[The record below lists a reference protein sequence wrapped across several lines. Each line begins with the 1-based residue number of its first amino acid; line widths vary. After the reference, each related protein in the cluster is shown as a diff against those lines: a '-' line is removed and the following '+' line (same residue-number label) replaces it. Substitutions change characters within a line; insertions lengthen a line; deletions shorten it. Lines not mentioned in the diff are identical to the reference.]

1 MSLESEIKKQK
12 AKNRQLQKNGQPQ
25 EVYTLIKD
33 YPENNEPP
41 KGEKYCKCQKCGK
54 VFEQVL
60 SIEKNVYSSFK
71 TCPACRKIKS
81 DEQMEKIK
89 KKQEKEVNVAKLPY
103 TPYEWQ
109 LEAHEAFENHRFIV
123 LACGNRCFT
132 ADAFINGCDK
142 PISEVRKG
150 DFVLNKNGEL
160 IKVTHAESEEYSGN
174 IYSVKAVGCEEINC
188 TETHPICV
196 AEIDNGNVVKE
207 TYAAVEDIKSRVE
220 SGKNLYLKMPRIKG
234 SIKCDFWG
242 FERFDKNYKN
252 QLDGIPINPDTA
264 WMLGLYCA
272 EGCFL
277 DKAGCKFTLN
287 YNEPELAEK
296 LCNILDDLQIH
307 YNLRERPEEGTRCI
321 IVTKMQFCRKL
332 DFEIGHGA
340 ENKRIP
346 ASILYNKNEDILL
359 SFLKG
364 YYAGDGYF
372 NAKAKILQSTTVS
385 KTLSQQIQTAWCRIG
400 VLAKIT
406 SFQRNIKRTKQNG
419 EIGKCSREYTITIN
433 DADYIN
439 KLGYSCVK
447 KKHKP
452 TYYVKPDSIYTKV
465 NSVSVSQQNTTVY
478 FISTYDESLSCFNTL
493 NGNTGKDRFSMM
505 ALIKYFVECLNENRQ
520 IDAPDMVP
528 PVYGWIL
535 APTERLARQNWRE
548 LRQYFPKEWVVAC
561 SDSSYQMETIGG
573 GVLEVRSAYSP
584 SELVGVGLDIIVAT
598 EASQF
603 KDLNLAWANLE
614 ARLNSPGRGRAIDR
628 AGHKYGQGKAIIN
641 STPDP
646 NNSKNFFYEMFCYGQ
661 PTSDLY
667 SSLWWS
673 CQFPWT
679 RNPANA
685 ELAKSIIHS
694 KYGDI
699 TYEENLRR
707 RIGERNYRTLY
718 LADFNAATGSV
729 FNNFD
734 VNCVVNPFV
743 GEMATDEKKRKEFID
758 NWKSVKPLHNY
769 VGGYDPATGSSGD
782 SPAFVIR
789 DLVTNEITRV
799 YDLYGKN
806 YEAQWDFIA
815 SICKMFNNAPIYWL
829 RTGHT
834 AIEGQ
839 FQKRGIYEVPIDEN
853 GNHKSE
859 LIQKLVLAVENGDI
873 HVLNDNTMET
883 QTLIFQMQDYT
894 ETNGKFSN
902 KSQPHDDFVSALYA
916 AFSDY
921 VIADIPVSYCGL
933 MGGI

>member
-1 MSLESEIKKQK
+1 MSLESEIRKQK

-33 YPENNEPP
+33 YPETYEPP

-160 IKVTHAESEEYSGN
+160 IKVTHSESEEYSGN

-287 YNEPELAEK
+287 YNEPELAEN
-296 LCNILDDLQIH
+296 LCSILDDLQIH
-307 YNLRERPEEGTRCI
+307 YNFRERPEEGTRCI

-340 ENKRIP
+340 ENKKIP

-372 NAKAKILQSTTVS
+372 NAKSKILQSTTVS

-452 TYYVKPDSIYTKV
+452 TYYVKPDSIYTKI

-493 NGNTGKDRFSMM
+493 NGNTGKDRFTIM
-505 ALIKYFVECLNENRQ
+505 ASIKYFVECLNENRA
-520 IDAPDMVP
+520 IDSPDMVP
-528 PVYGWIL
+528 PVLWWQI
-535 APTERLARQNWRE
+535 APTEKMAKQNWRE
-548 LRQYFPKEWVVAC
+548 LKQYFPKEWVVAC
-561 SDSSYQMETIGG
+561 SDSNFQMETVGG
-573 GVLEVRSAYSP
+573 GIIEVRSGYDPES
-584 SELVGVGLDIIVAT
+584 LVGVGIDLITIT
-598 EASQF
+598 EAARF
-603 KDLNLAWANLE
+603 KDLDKAWANLE

-628 AGHKYGQGKAIIN
+628 KGHRFGQGKAIIN
-641 STPDP
+641 SSPLG
-646 NNSKNFFYEMFCYGQ
+646 KNEFYRMFCYGQ
-661 PTSDLY
+661 KNHPDY

-673 CQFPWT
+673 KQFPWT
-679 RNPANA
+679 ANPVNA
-685 ELAKSIIHS
+685 ELAKTIVKT
-694 KYGDI
+694 KYGEL
-699 TYEENLRR
+699 TYEETLKRQ
-707 RIGERNYRTLY
+707 IGERTFKSNYE
-718 LADFNAATGSV
+718 ADFLAENGAV
-729 FNNFD
+729 FKKFEEK
-734 VNCVVNPFV
+734 CVVNLY
-743 GEMATDEKKRKEFID
+743 DEEFNLKSAEERKRFKED
-758 NWKSVKPLHNY
+758 WERVVPYANY
-769 VGGYDPATGSSGD
+769 VAGYDPATGSSSD
-782 SPAFVIR
+782 SPFFVIR
-789 DLVTNEITRV
+789 NKDNNHIVRV
-799 YDLYGKN
+799 FDLYGKE
-806 YEAQWDFIA
+806 YKEQYDFIA
-815 SICKMFNNAPIYWL
+815 QMCKMYNNAPIYWL

-839 FQKRGIYEVPIDEN
+839 FESRGVTEFPIDEQ
-853 GNHKSE
+853 GEKKK
-859 LIQKLVLAVENGDI
+859 KLVQTLELVVENGDMK
-873 HVLNDNTMET
+873 VLADGSPEV
-883 QTLIFQMQDYT
+883 QTLIYQMNDYT
-894 ETNGKFSN
+894 EKNGKYSN
-902 KSQPHDDFVSALYA
+902 NEQPHDDSVSALYA
-916 AFSDY
+916 VFSDY
-921 VIADIPVSYCGL
+921 VIAEIPVSYCGL